1 MIQSLM
7 LFLAPET
14 TPQATLRPPPAVA
27 VPAQPLAARRSSLLF
42 GVRVLGNSL
51 GFCALLG
58 ACWFFL
64 QLMQLVLSS

>member
-7 LFLAPET
+7 MFLAAET

-27 VPAQPLAARRSSLLF
+27 VPAPPPAARRESLLF
-42 GVRVLGNSL
+42 GARVLGNTI
-51 GFCALLG
+51 GFCALLA

-64 QLMQLVLSS
+64 QVIQAVLTV